1 VKQKIWLWALTIII
15 LAIGCY
21 GLYSRLFSGHLAEN
35 YGNYVTWGIW
45 VSAYLYFIGISV
57 GSFLVGTL
65 VKQIQK
71 ISRLVA
77 LATCLGGLLAI
88 WLDLGHME
96 RFYRALIYPNFSSPM
111 AWLVW
116 LYILYFILLIWIN
129 YSNFRKGAEE
139 NSGLTSAG
147 VVLVLAIILSSSSLF
162 ALTIAKPSWNTAILP
177 LLFLSVAITS
187 GGASLAILTS
197 ILGHEDKTLLV
208 LLKRLVLYSLLLTAF
223 IEFSEILLA
232 VQSGIPEHYEVARSL
247 LAGRY
252 AWPFWLGVV
261 VLAFILPTVLLLPL
275 QSTGT
280 KTVGGY
286 ISLLIGL
293 FFLRFLFLVP
303 PQSVASLKGLENAVM
318 EPRYSYSYL
327 PSIGE
332 WLVTIF
338 LCGLVIAVV
347 LAGLYKFKYLGLA
360 EGEKNKE
367 AKINV

>member
-1 VKQKIWLWALTIII
+1 MKQKIWPWAIII
-15 LAIGCY
+15 IALAIGSY

-45 VSAYLYFIGISV
+45 VSAYLYFISISV
-57 GSFLVGTL
+57 GSFLVGS
-65 VKQIQK
+65 VIKQTK
-71 ISRLVA
+71 RLSRLVA
-77 LATCLGGLLAI
+77 LATCIGGLLAI

-96 RFYRALIYPNFSSPM
+96 RFYRALISPNFSSPM

-116 LYILYFILLIWIN
+116 LYTLYFIVLVWTN
-129 YSNFRKGAEE
+129 YVNFRKGEDE
-139 NSGLTSAG
+139 KSGVTSIG
-147 VVLVLAIILSSSSLF
+147 IVLVLAVILSSSSLF
-162 ALTIAKPSWNTAILP
+162 ALSIAKPLWNTAVLP
-177 LLFLSVAITS
+177 LLFLGVAIAS
-187 GGASLAILTS
+187 GAASLAILTS
-197 ILGHEDKTLLV
+197 MLWPEDKTLLIT
-208 LLKRLVLYSLLLTAF
+208 LKRVILYSLLLTAF
-223 IEFSEILLA
+223 LEFSEIFLA
-232 VQSGIPEHYEVARSL
+232 AKSGIPEHYEAARSL

-303 PQSVASLKGLENAVM
+303 PQSVTSLKGLENAVM
-318 EPRYSYSYL
+318 EPRYSYSYF

-332 WLVTIF
+332 WLVTVF

-360 EGEKNKE
+360 GEKNKE
-367 AKINV
+367 AKISV